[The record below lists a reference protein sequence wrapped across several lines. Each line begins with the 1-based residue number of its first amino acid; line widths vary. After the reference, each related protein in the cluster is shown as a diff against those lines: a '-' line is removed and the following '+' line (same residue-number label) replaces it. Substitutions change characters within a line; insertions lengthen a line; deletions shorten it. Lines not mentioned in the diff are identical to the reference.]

1 MTTITLANIGSVLST
16 VIGAVAPVVAVIDPS
31 LSVAV
36 SIGQKIVQG
45 LIDAEP
51 MAVSLYN
58 QIVAGTPPTAAQ
70 LATYSLS
77 YEADYQ
83 QLNADINAKLKTAV

>member
-1 MTTITLANIGSVLST
+1 MNISIANIGSVLST
-16 VIGAVAPVVAVIDPS
+16 VVGAVAPIVAAVDPS
-31 LSVAV
+31 LSIAV

-45 LIDAEP
+45 LISAEP

-70 LATYSLS
+70 LASYSLS

-83 QLNADINAKLKTAV
+83 QLNADINAKMATAV